1 MYLFFLLF
9 FIPKVLFTLELNL
22 ICTNNYSSVNEVDV
36 KDIFLLIDSETKEID
51 LGGLSFIAKE
61 ILVTKSNISWTSSNI
76 QIYPDSEGEISGI
89 IGRYS
94 GDLVLNFKRY
104 NNRKVNSLAFNCR
117 KFEIKEK
124 KF

>member
-1 MYLFFLLF
+1 MYLLFLLF
-9 FIPKVLFTLELNL
+9 LIPKVLFSLELNL

-36 KDIFLLIDSETKEID
+36 KDVFLLIDSETKEID

-76 QIYPDSEGEISGI
+76 KIYPDSEGEISGI